1 MVRRLLAPCV
11 VILLLT
17 GCAATNPPDY
27 AADLRK
33 LYTERLAASP
43 GTDLRA
49 TDLTIPFALD
59 TTVRSALEEEL
70 ARPYREADRLAE
82 VLDLVLR
89 RWELSYASEP
99 TRTAVE
105 TFHARE
111 ANCLSFVN
119 LVVGIAR
126 EHDLDASYVE
136 VEDVR
141 RWSFRQGTVV
151 SRGHVVV
158 GVVVEGR
165 LRLVDFLPDAPPEYR
180 AYRVVDD
187 LRAAAFFYNNLAGE
201 ALLAERDAEAV
212 ELAQKAVA
220 LAPELARAH
229 SNLGVALARA
239 GRLDEADAS
248 YSRGLTLD
256 ADDPVLLGNLAALHQ
271 RRGNAAEAET
281 LLARLEALREAGP
294 WVHLHRAEQALGRS
308 DPGEAL
314 GWLTEALRRDTEL
327 PEVHLGLVRAY
338 LALGELD
345 RARHHLKRALRLDP
359 GSLEGQRYA
368 ELLGGTG

>member
-1 MVRRLLAPCV
+1 VGRRLLVPCFV
-11 VILLLT
+11 LVLFAGCT
-17 GCAATNPPDY
+17 GTTAPDY
-27 AADLRK
+27 TAALRAR
-33 LYTERLAASP
+33 YAERLAAFP
-43 GTDLRA
+43 GSDLRA
-49 TDLTIPFALD
+49 VDLTVPFALD
-59 TTVRSALEEEL
+59 DTVREVLEEEL
-70 ARPYREADRLAE
+70 ARPYREADRLSE

-89 RWELSYASEP
+89 RFNLSYVSEP

-141 RWSFRQGTVV
+141 RWSFRQGMVV

-187 LRAAAFFYNNLAGE
+187 LRAAAHFYNNLAAE

-212 ELAQKAVA
+212 SLAQKAVV

-229 SNLGVALARA
+229 SNLGVALARV
-239 GRLDEADAS
+239 GRLDEAAAS
-248 YSRGLTLD
+248 YARGLARD
-256 ADDPVLLGNLAALHQ
+256 SEDPVLLGNLAALHQ
-271 RRGNAAEAET
+271 RRGELEEAEA

-294 WVHLHRAEQALGRS
+294 WVQLHRAEQALGRS
-308 DPGEAL
+308 APGEAL
-314 GWLTEALRRDTEL
+314 GWLAEALRKDAEI

-345 RARHHLKRALRLDP
+345 RARHHLERALRLDP
-359 GSLEGQRYA
+359 GSVEARRYA
-368 ELLGGTG
+368 ELLGVSR